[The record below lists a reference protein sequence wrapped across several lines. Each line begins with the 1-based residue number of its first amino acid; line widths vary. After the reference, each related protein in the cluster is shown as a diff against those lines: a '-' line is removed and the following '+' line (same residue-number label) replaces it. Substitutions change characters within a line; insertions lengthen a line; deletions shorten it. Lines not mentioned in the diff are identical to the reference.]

1 LKRHGVL
8 LLATL
13 AGIVIVGLDAAAA
26 SETMP
31 QRVQAQP
38 APQPSGNAIRLRL
51 TKIMDPNGF
60 ERPMV
65 AVVGLIP
72 ASWQTRGGVVWNTQG
87 GCGTGYQF
95 DWTAAS
101 PDGRMA
107 AAIFPGMQ
115 WGFNNFNASGTGACP
130 TLRIGNV
137 QQYLQF
143 LIQRSRPNARIL
155 DFRRRPDIEQEYRQ
169 VNRTTPMP
177 LGEVR
182 TWVEAGEVLIAYPA
196 QGYEVRETAAA
207 AVIIS
212 VNRMQGAYVG
222 QTQAMESVTGVA
234 LPGFAFRAPDGQLDL
249 RLAEA
254 IRKSLKPTPDWSA
267 RINQHNAKI
276 SRMNIEGAR
285 KRSQI
290 TAQTSKEIM
299 EMNRRSFEERN
310 RIMDRQQ
317 REVSEAIRDVETY
330 NDPMSTTG
338 TVELSNQYK
347 NAWRLDDGTYV
358 LSDQPDFNPYAV
370 YGQGAKR
377 LERTK

>member
-1 LKRHGVL
+1 MKRYGAL
-8 LLATL
+8 LLTAL
-13 AGIVIVGLDAAAA
+13 AGMVIVGFDAAA
-26 SETMP
+26 SET
-31 QRVQAQP
+31 
-38 APQPSGNAIRLRL
+38 APQLAQARPMAQSSGNAIRLQL
-51 TKIMDPNGF
+51 AKIMDPNGF
-60 ERPMV
+60 KRPMV
-65 AVVGLIP
+65 AVTGLIP
-72 ASWQTRGGVVWNTQG
+72 AGWQTQGGVVWNTQA
-87 GCGTGYQF
+87 GCGAGYQF
-95 DWTAAS
+95 NWTAAS

-107 AAIFPGMQ
+107 AAVFPGIQ
-115 WGFNNFNASGTGACP
+115 WGFSNFNNSGMGACP

-143 LIQRSRPNARIL
+143 LVQQARPNARIL
-155 DFRRRPDIEQEYRQ
+155 DFRRRPDVEQEYRQ

-182 TWVEAGEVLIAYPA
+182 TWVEAGEVLIGYSD
-196 QGYEVRETAAA
+196 QGYEVRESATA

-222 QTQAMESVTGVA
+222 QTQAMESVTGVG
-234 LPGFAFRAPDGQLDL
+234 LPGFAFRAPNGQLDL
-249 RLAEA
+249 RLAET
-254 IRKSLKPTPDWSA
+254 IRKSLRPTQEWSA
-267 RINQHNAKI
+267 RISQHNAKM
-276 SRMNIEGAR
+276 SRMNVEGAR

-299 EMNRRSFEERN
+299 EMNRRSYEERN

-317 REVSEAIRDVETY
+317 REVSESIRDVETY
-330 NDPMSTTG
+330 NDPNSATG

-370 YGQGAKR
+370 YGQGATR

>member
-1 LKRHGVL
+1 MKRHGVL
-8 LLATL
+8 LLAAL

-31 QRVQAQP
+31 QRAQAQP
-38 APQPSGNAIRLRL
+38 APQPSGNAIRLQL
-51 TKIMDPNGF
+51 AKIMDPNGF

-72 ASWQTRGGVVWNTQG
+72 AGWQTRGGVVWNTQG

-182 TWVEAGEVLIAYPA
+182 TWVEAGEVLIGYPA

-207 AVIIS
+207 AVIYFRKPDAGRLCRADAGDGERDGS
-212 VNRMQGAYVG
+212 RPARFR
-222 QTQAMESVTGVA
+222 
-234 LPGFAFRAPDGQLDL
+234 LPGTGRAARPPAGRGDSQV
-249 RLAEA
+249 AESRRPIGA
-254 IRKSLKPTPDWSA
+254 PGSA
-267 RINQHNAKI
+267 
-276 SRMNIEGAR
+276 
-285 KRSQI
+285 
-290 TAQTSKEIM
+290 
-299 EMNRRSFEERN
+299 
-310 RIMDRQQ
+310 
-317 REVSEAIRDVETY
+317 
-330 NDPMSTTG
+330 STTPR
-338 TVELSNQYK
+338 S
-347 NAWRLDDGTYV
+347 A
-358 LSDQPDFNPYAV
+358 A
-370 YGQGAKR
+370 
-377 LERTK
+377 